1 MSKYTIFTYVGLAI
15 VLITFV
21 INQFLCNIPDTIEIA
36 LSWVGAILMLIG
48 LYFRN
53 KEKKK

>member
-1 MSKYTIFTYVGLAI
+1 MSKYTILTYLGLAI

-21 INQFLCNIPDTIEIA
+21 INQFVYNISDTIEIA

>member
-21 INQFLCNIPDTIEIA
+21 INQFLYNIPDTIEIA
-36 LSWVGAILMLIG
+36 LSWIGAILMLIG